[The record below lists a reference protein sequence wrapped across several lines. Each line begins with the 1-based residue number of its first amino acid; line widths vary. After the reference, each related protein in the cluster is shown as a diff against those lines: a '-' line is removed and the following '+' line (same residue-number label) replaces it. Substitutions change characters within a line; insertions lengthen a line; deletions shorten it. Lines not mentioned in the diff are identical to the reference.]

1 MDFKNNRGARKQW
14 HLLMR
19 SMVVYL
25 TSHHLQAQSMM
36 FITGNRPPDF
46 SWLTVLIK
54 KYVRIYHIGF
64 STFFFNIW
72 HEQLGEKLLTMLER
86 ARLSL
91 EQFVEN
97 DENIAL

>member
-1 MDFKNNRGARKQW
+1 MASTHAINSG
-14 HLLMR
+14 LLNI
-19 SMVVYL
+19 SPSASSEYDV
-25 TSHHLQAQSMM
+25 HNWQKA
-36 FITGNRPPDF
+36 PDF

-86 ARLSL
+86 TRLSL